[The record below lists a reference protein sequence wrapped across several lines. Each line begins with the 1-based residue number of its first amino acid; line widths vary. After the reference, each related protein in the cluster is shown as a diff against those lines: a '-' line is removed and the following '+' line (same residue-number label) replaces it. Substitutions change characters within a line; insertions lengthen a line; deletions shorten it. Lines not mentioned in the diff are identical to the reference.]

1 MSKPR
6 KFWMRWRVRL
16 GYPVAILY
24 WLLAHPIQRSIL
36 IGAAVALVGLLVRAS
51 AAGFLRKDRVLATSG
66 PYAFTRN
73 PLYFGSSMLAAGFV
87 VAGHSWIAG
96 IVVAVY
102 FAVFYYAVMRNE
114 EQDLRA
120 RFPDNFPAYAARVP
134 LFIPHIYGGYGQPIA
149 GSAESVEHFSWALF
163 LRNREYRAVLGTIGG
178 FALVWLRMWL
188 RARFGY

>member
-1 MSKPR
+1 MSEPR

-16 GYPVAILY
+16 GYPVAVIY
-24 WLLAHPIQRSIL
+24 WLLARPTPRSIL

-51 AAGFLRKDRVLATSG
+51 AAGYLRKDRVLATSG

-96 IVVAVY
+96 IVVAAY

-114 EQDLRA
+114 EQDLSA
-120 RFPDNFPAYAARVP
+120 RFPDEFPAYAKRVSFYFP
-134 LFIPHIYGGYGQPIA
+134 WVYGGYGQPIA
-149 GSAESVEHFSWALF
+149 ASAESVEHFSWALF
-163 LRNREYRAVLGTIGG
+163 VRNREYRAVLGTIGG

>member
-1 MSKPR
+1 MSEPR

-16 GYPVAILY
+16 GYPVAIIY
-24 WLLAHPIQRSIL
+24 WLLAQPTQRSIL
-36 IGAAVALVGLLVRAS
+36 IGAAVALVGLLVRTS
-51 AAGFLRKDRVLATSG
+51 AAGYLRKDRVLAMSG

-87 VAGHSWIAG
+87 VAGRSWIAG
-96 IVVAVY
+96 VIVTVY

-114 EQDLRA
+114 EQVLSA
-120 RFPDNFPAYAARVP
+120 RFPEEFPAYAKRVSSFFP
-134 LFIPHIYGGYGQPIA
+134 WVYGGYGQPIA
-149 GSAESVEHFSWALF
+149 ASAESVEHFSWALF
-163 LRNREYRAVLGTIGG
+163 LGNREYRAVLGTIGG

>member
-1 MSKPR
+1 MSGPR

-16 GYPVAILY
+16 GYPVAIIY
-24 WLLAHPIQRSIL
+24 WLLARPTARSIE

-51 AAGFLRKDRVLATSG
+51 AAGYLRKDSVLAISG
-66 PYAFTRN
+66 PYTFTRN
-73 PLYFGSSMLAAGFV
+73 PLYFGSSLLAAGFI
-87 VAGHSWIAG
+87 VAGHSWMAG
-96 IVVAVY
+96 VLVGVY

-114 EQDLRA
+114 EQDLRF
-120 RFPDNFPAYAARVP
+120 RFPEEFPSYAKRVS
-134 LFIPHIYGGYGQPIA
+134 LFFPWVYGGYGQPIA
-149 GSAESVEHFSWALF
+149 ASAESVEHFSGALF

>member
-1 MSKPR
+1 MSEPR

-16 GYPVAILY
+16 GYPVAIIY
-24 WLLAHPIQRSIL
+24 WLLSRPTPRSIL

-51 AAGFLRKDRVLATSG
+51 AAGYLRKDRVLATSG

-96 IVVAVY
+96 VVVAVY

-120 RFPDNFPAYAARVP
+120 RFPEEFPAYAQRVS
-134 LFIPHIYGGYGQPIA
+134 LFFPWVYGGYGQPIA
-149 GSAESVEHFSWALF
+149 ASAESVEHFSWALF
-163 LRNREYRAVLGTIGG
+163 VRNREYRAVLGTIGG
-178 FALVWLRMWL
+178 FALVWLRMWM

>member
-1 MSKPR
+1 MSEPR

-16 GYPVAILY
+16 GYPVAIIY
-24 WLLAHPIQRSIL
+24 WLLARPTPRSIL

-51 AAGFLRKDRVLATSG
+51 AAGYLRKDRVLATSG

-73 PLYFGSSMLAAGFV
+73 PLYFGSSILAAGFV

-96 IVVAVY
+96 VVVAVY

-114 EQDLRA
+114 EQDLRG
-120 RFPDNFPAYAARVP
+120 RFPNEFPPYAARVP
-134 LFIPHIYGGYGQPIA
+134 LFFPGVYGGFGQPIA
-149 GSAESVEHFSWALF
+149 ASAEAVEHFSGALF
-163 LRNREYRAVLGTIGG
+163 LQNREYRAILGALGG

-188 RARFGY
+188 RWRYRY